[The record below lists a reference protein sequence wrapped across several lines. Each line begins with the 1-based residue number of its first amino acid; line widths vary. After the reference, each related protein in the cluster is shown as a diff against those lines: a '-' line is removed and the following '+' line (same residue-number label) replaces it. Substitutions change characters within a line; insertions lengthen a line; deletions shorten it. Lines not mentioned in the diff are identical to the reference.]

1 VQSEAFPII
10 AEIGATLAGFAAIAG
25 VIRSE
30 PIDRDAAFDIA
41 AYGAM
46 ATLFALGA
54 ILLTTELGEIVG
66 LRFLATAL
74 FVVSGASAA
83 RNIALA
89 RRVQSERKAAN
100 AEPEPPVAVV
110 FGVSAIPLILL
121 TPLLSVC
128 VALNIGGS
136 SAALLYAFAL
146 LSSLGVAFLL
156 LLYLLAKHFVH
167 RR

>member
-1 VQSEAFPII
+1 MQSEAISTI

-25 VIRSE
+25 VIRSD

-54 ILLTTELGEIVG
+54 ILLAAESGEIVG
-66 LRFLATAL
+66 LRFMATAL

-83 RNIALA
+83 RNIVVV

-110 FGVSAIPLILL
+110 FGVSALPFMLL
-121 TPLLSVC
+121 TPLLSLY
-128 VALNIGGS
+128 VALNIGAS

-146 LSSLGVAFLL
+146 ASSLGVAFLL
-156 LLYLLAKHFVH
+156 LLYLLSKHFVLH
-167 RR
+167 R

>member
-25 VIRSE
+25 VIRSD
-30 PIDRDAAFDIA
+30 PVDRDAAFDIA

-54 ILLTTELGEIVG
+54 ILLTTEPGKVAG

-74 FVVSGASAA
+74 FVVSGASAV
-83 RNIALA
+83 RNIGVV
-89 RRVQSERKAAN
+89 RRVRSERKAAN
-100 AEPEPPVAVV
+100 TEPEPPVAVV
-110 FGVSAIPLILL
+110 FGTSALPLILI
-121 TPLLSVC
+121 TPLVSLC
-128 VALNIGGS
+128 VALNIFAS
-136 SAALLYAFAL
+136 SAVLLYAFAL

-156 LLYLLAKHFVH
+156 LLYLLSKHFVL